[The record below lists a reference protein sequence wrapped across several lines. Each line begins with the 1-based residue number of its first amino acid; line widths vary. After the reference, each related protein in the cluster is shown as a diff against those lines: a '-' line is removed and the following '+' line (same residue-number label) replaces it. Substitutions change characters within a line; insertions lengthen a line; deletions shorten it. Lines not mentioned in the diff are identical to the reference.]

1 MTTSDPYALLP
12 ELYDLEHAHLDDD
25 VDLYLRLAEVVGD
38 PILELGCGTGRALVP
53 LAAAGFRVTG
63 IDRSAAMLD
72 RARTAVVEAG
82 VSDRV
87 TLIESAMSDA
97 AEAMGGPFGLVLA
110 TLNGLLHLSTAA
122 EQRAAL
128 EAARQALDHRGMFV
142 IDVMNPHPDL
152 LLTFDGRVVHD
163 GSWVTSDGQRVDRF
177 SSRTHTAAE
186 QRIET
191 ELWYDIGAENSA
203 LRRVRTQFPM
213 RYLVRSEIEL
223 LLELTGFV
231 EWKLY
236 GSYDLD
242 PFEDASERL
251 IVTAEVTP
259 SRTRSRPRS
268 NPGGPVQ

>member
-1 MTTSDPYALLP
+1 MTTSDPYASLP
-12 ELYDLEHAHLDDD
+12 ELYDLEHAHLDED
-25 VDLYLRLAEVVGD
+25 VNLYLRLAEVVGD
-38 PILELGCGTGRALVP
+38 PILELGSGTGRVLVP
-53 LAAAGFRVTG
+53 LATAGYRVAG
-63 IDRSAAMLD
+63 IDLSAAMLD
-72 RARTAVVEAG
+72 RARTAFADAG
-82 VSDRV
+82 VSGQV
-87 TLIESAMSDA
+87 MLIEGAMSDA
-97 AEAMGGPFGLVLA
+97 AEAPGGPFGLVLA
-110 TLNGLLHLSTAA
+110 TLNGLLHLSTAS

-128 EAARQALDHRGMFV
+128 GAARQALDPRGMFV

-152 LLTFDGRVVHD
+152 LATFDGRVVHD
-163 GSWVTSDGQRVDRF
+163 GSWLTSDGNRVDRF
-177 SSRTHTAAE
+177 SSRTHAATE

-191 ELWYDIGAENSA
+191 ELWYDIVAENGA
-203 LRRVRTQFPM
+203 LRRVRTQFSM

-259 SRTRSRPRS
+259 SRSRSRSRS
-268 NPGGPVQ
+268 NPGGSIQ